1 MQGKREVGVG
11 KGRLTV
17 CAHVPFVPAEV
28 PLLDSQC
35 GSESRQGDHLP
46 HSCYLLPR
54 PCCGFPTQGLY
65 DLGQAAGSLWASVSA
80 SVKWE

>member
-1 MQGKREVGVG
+1 MRGKREVGVG
-11 KGRLTV
+11 RGRLTV

-28 PLLDSQC
+28 PLLLSQC

-46 HSCYLLPR
+46 HSCRLFPR
-54 PCCGFPTQGLY
+54 PCCGLPTQGLY
-65 DLGQAAGSLWASVSA
+65 DLRQAAESLWASVSA